1 MEKLY
6 KTFISLSQEEKKRFE
21 YICKEENRNKTDM
34 IKFFIAYHFKRL
46 QGEKEKEVVI
56 EKPTPTNEDYQ
67 KFLNLWGIGWDGD
80 LDAMRETREFN

>member
-6 KTFISLSQEEKKRFE
+6 KTFISLSQEEKKKFE

-46 QGEKEKEVVI
+46 QGDKKVAI
-56 EKPTPTNEDYQ
+56 EKSTPTNEDYQ

-80 LDAMRETREFN
+80 LEAMRENREFD